1 MAIEAKHTLDV
12 SVSADATRRTT
23 DYLIIGNSAAGV
35 TAAETLRAADTTSSI
50 LMVSDEPYAAY
61 GRPLI
66 SYLLEG
72 KTDREHLDYRE
83 PGFYENNRIDTM
95 FGPEYAVVSLNP
107 TAHEAV
113 CANGSVVSYGKCLLA
128 TGSVAFLPQIDGM
141 EGRSNVHRFMTLD
154 DALGAWD
161 DAVAATERAHAQG
174 RVSRAIVIGG
184 GLIGLKAAEALSHH
198 MDYVVVFEHNTRILP
213 SVLDAEGSRLMID
226 MLKERGIECRPGMSA
241 DVLCGEGD
249 RVTSAHL
256 TDGSELACDIVVIA
270 VGVRPASRLAV
281 DAGAKQ
287 GRGLLVDSALRT
299 TLPDVYAA
307 GDVTQVTDR
316 LTQAQ
321 RPLALWPNAVQQ
333 GRIAAFHMTGA
344 PNAPEFKDSFAVNAV
359 DFFDISLLTA
369 GIINPTEDDACESS
383 VFEDATTYAKF
394 ITRDDKLVGYVLLNR
409 PENAGIYTAMIE
421 DEVFLSSLGEDV
433 FNREP
438 YNLDFAKE
446 MRWKRLH
453 KCYPADRDEK
463 GWLRKEACAAQSPKE
478 GGLA

>member
-1 MAIEAKHTLDV
+1 MALEANH
-12 SVSADATRRTT
+12 SVDASTSADNARYTT

-35 TAAETLRAADTTSSI
+35 TAAETLRAEDASSSI
-50 LMVSDEPYAAY
+50 LMVSDEPYVAY

-83 PGFYENNRIDTM
+83 PGFYENNHIDTM
-95 FGPEYAVVSLNP
+95 FGPEYAVVTLDP
-107 TAHEAV
+107 VAHEAV
-113 CANGSVVSYGKCLLA
+113 CANGAVVSYGKCLLA
-128 TGSVAFLPQIDGM
+128 TGSVAFVPQIDGM

-154 DALGAWD
+154 DALGLWD
-161 DAVAATERAHAQG
+161 DAVAATKRAHAEG

-198 MDYVVVFEHNTRILP
+198 MDHVVVFERNMRILP
-213 SVLDAEGSRLMID
+213 AVLDPEGSDLMID

-241 DVLCGEGD
+241 DVLCGEGE
-249 RVTSAHL
+249 RITSAHL

-270 VGVRPASRLAV
+270 VGVRPASKLAV
-281 DAGAKQ
+281 DAGAEQ
-287 GRGLLVDSALRT
+287 GRGLLVDSSLQT

-333 GRIAAFHMTGA
+333 GRIAALNMAGMPDA
-344 PNAPEFKDSFAVNAV
+344 PAFKDSFAVNAV

-383 VFEDATTYAKF
+383 IVEDGTSYAKF
-394 ITRDDKLVGYVLLNR
+394 VTRENKLVGYVLLNR

-421 DEVFLSSLGEDV
+421 DEVPLSSLSEDV
-433 FNREP
+433 FKREP
-438 YNLDFAKE
+438 HNLDFSKE

-453 KCYPADRDEK
+453 KCYPANRDKK
-463 GWLRKEACAAQSPKE
+463 GWLRKEMCTTQPQKE